1 MLDSNTPRVDEPQQM
16 LSYLT
21 PSASNSSGISF
32 AFSSTFDKAIGIPQ
46 RPQSSVPIPESS
58 SSINFNLP
66 TLSPLDPPLTSSNG
80 NAARKAFPTLQNEDE
95 EIEGDLRAL
104 GGQMAGSI
112 LDF

>member
-1 MLDSNTPRVDEPQQM
+1 
-16 LSYLT
+16 
-21 PSASNSSGISF
+21 
-32 AFSSTFDKAIGIPQ
+32 
-46 RPQSSVPIPESS
+46 
-58 SSINFNLP
+58 
-66 TLSPLDPPLTSSNG
+66 LDPPLTSSNG